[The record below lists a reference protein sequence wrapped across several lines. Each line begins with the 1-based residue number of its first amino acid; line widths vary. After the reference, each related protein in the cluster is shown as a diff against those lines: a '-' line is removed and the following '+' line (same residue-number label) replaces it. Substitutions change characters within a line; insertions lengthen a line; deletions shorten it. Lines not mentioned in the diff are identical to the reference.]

1 MPTGYTMDLYE
12 GKEVTFEEFVMKCA
26 RAFGALI
33 SMKDKPLDAP
43 IPDFLKPS
51 DYHLRELVIAW
62 QRLAEVESWD
72 EEQAKREAERA
83 YQEAVYERDKKIIE
97 QASIRKRYEEMLARV
112 RAWTPPT
119 PDHEELK
126 RFMIEQLE
134 KSIEFDCSHIPDE
147 PKRLSGAEYKQ
158 REIKKALSDIE
169 YHKREYEEE
178 IKRTHERNEWLK
190 ALRESLREEKTKNE

>member
-33 SMKDKPLDAP
+33 SMKDKPLDVP
-43 IPDFLKPS
+43 IPEILKPS
-51 DYHLRELVIAW
+51 DYHLREQVIAW

-72 EEQAKREAERA
+72 EEQAEREAERA

-97 QASIRKRYEEMLARV
+97 QASIRRRYEEMLNRV

-119 PDHEELK
+119 PDHEGLK
-126 RFMIEQLE
+126 QFMIEQLE
-134 KSIEFDCSHIPDE
+134 KSIEFDCSYVPDE

-158 REIKKALSDIE
+158 QQIEKALSDIE

-178 IKRTHERNEWLK
+178 IKRTHERNEWLN
-190 ALRESLREEKTKNE
+190 ALRESLREEKTKK

>member
-1 MPTGYTMDLYE
+1 MPTGYTIDLYE

-33 SMKDKPLDAP
+33 SMKDEPLDAP
-43 IPDFLKPS
+43 IPERLNPS

-72 EEQAKREAERA
+72 EEQAEREAERA
-83 YQEAVYERDKKIIE
+83 YQEAVYEHDKKIIE
-97 QASIRKRYEEMLARV
+97 QASIRERYEEMLNRV

-119 PDHEELK
+119 PEHEDLK

-134 KSIEFDCSHIPDE
+134 KSIEFDCGHIPDE
-147 PKRLSGAEYKQ
+147 PKRLLGAEYKQ
-158 REIKKALSDIE
+158 QEIEKALHDIE
-169 YHKREYEEE
+169 YHKREYEDE